1 MREWVREERTR
12 EKRYQIGVSLCPS
25 ILRERCTGDCQPRVR
40 MSLFDLWVAERIC
53 IFCGFVDIVGYGLWI
68 LWIVGYGLW
77 VVRCGLWISNV
88 NVGDRLILDNL
99 QSEIRYFCDVIFGK

>member
-12 EKRYQIGVSLCPS
+12 ERKYQIGVSLCPS

-53 IFCGFVDIVGYGLWI
+53 VFCGYCGYCEVWIVDIVD
-68 LWIVGYGLW
+68 
-77 VVRCGLWISNV
+77 CGWLLVDIAV
-88 NVGDRLILDNL
+88 
-99 QSEIRYFCDVIFGK
+99 